1 MHSLFSKGISSR
13 TEKISR
19 GKILSLLLW
28 LSALSSWPASL
39 RGQTDSIIPCKKK
52 QVSSCKKVLAFSQT
66 LNFSFFFVLALTRT
80 LTRTCAHRRSL
91 AHPRSLERSQTF
103 CLSLSYSLR
112 LGLELSQA
120 RTRAIE
126 AHLSLSTLLPQP
138 LLSTN
143 EPRDDLPKTPTK
155 KGALTHPTVELNS
168 SNRNC
173 LTRDAGESDGKTTAA
188 QNLRTEDQ
196 KKAADASSPGKK

>member
-1 MHSLFSKGISSR
+1 MLADAVGLRCRKRIPGIVFTARCIRYFPKVCPPAQRRSLEGR
-13 TEKISR
+13 
-19 GKILSLLLW
+19 LSLSPALALC
-28 LSALSSWPASL
+28 SACSSWPASP

-52 QVSSCKKVLAFSQT
+52 QVSSCRKCLLS
-66 LNFSFFFVLALTRT
+66 LNISFFFVLALTRT

-143 EPRDDLPKTPTK
+143 GPRDDLPKNP
-155 KGALTHPTVELNS
+155 
-168 SNRNC
+168 
-173 LTRDAGESDGKTTAA
+173 D
-188 QNLRTEDQ
+188 
-196 KKAADASSPGKK
+196 

>member
-1 MHSLFSKGISSR
+1 MLADAVGLRCRKRIPGIVFTARCIRYFPKVCPPAQRRSLEGR
-13 TEKISR
+13 
-19 GKILSLLLW
+19 LSLSPALALC
-28 LSALSSWPASL
+28 SACSSWPASP

-52 QVSSCKKVLAFSQT
+52 QVSSGRKCLLS
-66 LNFSFFFVLALTRT
+66 LNISFFFVLALTRT

-91 AHPRSLERSQTF
+91 AHPRCLERSQTF

-143 EPRDDLPKTPTK
+143 GPRDDLPKNP
-155 KGALTHPTVELNS
+155 
-168 SNRNC
+168 
-173 LTRDAGESDGKTTAA
+173 D
-188 QNLRTEDQ
+188 
-196 KKAADASSPGKK
+196 

>member
-1 MHSLFSKGISSR
+1 MLADAVGLRCRKRIPGIVFTARCIRYFPKVCPPAQRRSLEGR
-13 TEKISR
+13 
-19 GKILSLLLW
+19 LSLSPALALC
-28 LSALSSWPASL
+28 SACSSWPASP

-52 QVSSCKKVLAFSQT
+52 QVSSCKKVLTFSQS

-143 EPRDDLPKTPTK
+143 GPRDDLPKNP
-155 KGALTHPTVELNS
+155 
-168 SNRNC
+168 
-173 LTRDAGESDGKTTAA
+173 D
-188 QNLRTEDQ
+188 
-196 KKAADASSPGKK
+196 

>member
-1 MHSLFSKGISSR
+1 MLADAVGLRCRKRIPGIVFTARCIRYFPIFQRYVLPHREDLSR
-13 TEKISR
+13 EDS
-19 GKILSLLLW
+19 LSLLLW

-52 QVSSCKKVLAFSQT
+52 QVSSCRKCLLS
-66 LNFSFFFVLALTRT
+66 LNISFFFVLALTRT

-143 EPRDDLPKTPTK
+143 GPRDDLPKNP
-155 KGALTHPTVELNS
+155 
-168 SNRNC
+168 
-173 LTRDAGESDGKTTAA
+173 D
-188 QNLRTEDQ
+188 
-196 KKAADASSPGKK
+196 

>member
-1 MHSLFSKGISSR
+1 MHSLFSNFPKVCPPAQRRSLEGRLS
-13 TEKISR
+13 
-19 GKILSLLLW
+19 LSLLLW

-52 QVSSCKKVLAFSQT
+52 QVSSCRKCLLS
-66 LNFSFFFVLALTRT
+66 LNISFFFVLALTRT

-91 AHPRSLERSQTF
+91 AHPRSQERSQTF

-143 EPRDDLPKTPTK
+143 GPRDDLPKNP
-155 KGALTHPTVELNS
+155 
-168 SNRNC
+168 
-173 LTRDAGESDGKTTAA
+173 D
-188 QNLRTEDQ
+188 
-196 KKAADASSPGKK
+196 

>member
-1 MHSLFSKGISSR
+1 MLADAVGLRCRKRIPGIVFTARCIRYFPKVCPPAQRRSLEGRFS
-13 TEKISR
+13 
-19 GKILSLLLW
+19 LSPALALC
-28 LSALSSWPASL
+28 SACSSWPASP

-52 QVSSCKKVLAFSQT
+52 QVSSCRKCLLS
-66 LNFSFFFVLALTRT
+66 LNISFFFVLALTRT

-91 AHPRSLERSQTF
+91 AHPRSQERSQTF

-143 EPRDDLPKTPTK
+143 GPRDDLPKNP
-155 KGALTHPTVELNS
+155 
-168 SNRNC
+168 
-173 LTRDAGESDGKTTAA
+173 D
-188 QNLRTEDQ
+188 
-196 KKAADASSPGKK
+196 

>member
-52 QVSSCKKVLAFSQT
+52 QVSSKVLTFSQS

-143 EPRDDLPKTPTK
+143 GPRDDLPKNP
-155 KGALTHPTVELNS
+155 
-168 SNRNC
+168 
-173 LTRDAGESDGKTTAA
+173 D
-188 QNLRTEDQ
+188 
-196 KKAADASSPGKK
+196 

>member
-1 MHSLFSKGISSR
+1 MHSLFSNFPKVCPPAQRRSLEGR
-13 TEKISR
+13 
-19 GKILSLLLW
+19 LSLS
-28 LSALSSWPASL
+28 LSPALALCSACSSWPASP

-52 QVSSCKKVLAFSQT
+52 QVSSCRKCLLS
-66 LNFSFFFVLALTRT
+66 LNISFFFVLALTRT

-143 EPRDDLPKTPTK
+143 GPRDDLPKNP
-155 KGALTHPTVELNS
+155 
-168 SNRNC
+168 
-173 LTRDAGESDGKTTAA
+173 D
-188 QNLRTEDQ
+188 
-196 KKAADASSPGKK
+196 

>member
-1 MHSLFSKGISSR
+1 MLADAVGLRCRKRIPGIVFTARCIRYFPIFQRYVLPHREDLSR
-13 TEKISR
+13 EDS
-19 GKILSLLLW
+19 LSLSPALALC
-28 LSALSSWPASL
+28 SACSSWPASP

-52 QVSSCKKVLAFSQT
+52 QVSSCRKCLLS
-66 LNFSFFFVLALTRT
+66 LNISFFFVLALTRT

-143 EPRDDLPKTPTK
+143 GPRDDLPKNP
-155 KGALTHPTVELNS
+155 
-168 SNRNC
+168 
-173 LTRDAGESDGKTTAA
+173 D
-188 QNLRTEDQ
+188 
-196 KKAADASSPGKK
+196 

>member
-1 MHSLFSKGISSR
+1 MLADAVGLRCRKRIPGIVFTARCIRYFPIFQRYVLPHREDLSR
-13 TEKISR
+13 EDS
-19 GKILSLLLW
+19 LSLLLW

-52 QVSSCKKVLAFSQT
+52 QVSSCKKVLAFSQS

-143 EPRDDLPKTPTK
+143 GPRDDLPKNP
-155 KGALTHPTVELNS
+155 
-168 SNRNC
+168 
-173 LTRDAGESDGKTTAA
+173 D
-188 QNLRTEDQ
+188 
-196 KKAADASSPGKK
+196 

>member
-1 MHSLFSKGISSR
+1 MHSLFSNFPKVCPPAQRRSLEGR
-13 TEKISR
+13 
-19 GKILSLLLW
+19 LSLSPALALC
-28 LSALSSWPASL
+28 SACSSWPASP

-52 QVSSCKKVLAFSQT
+52 QVSSCKKVLTFSQS

-80 LTRTCAHRRSL
+80 LTRTCAHRRSS

-143 EPRDDLPKTPTK
+143 GPRDDLPKNP
-155 KGALTHPTVELNS
+155 
-168 SNRNC
+168 
-173 LTRDAGESDGKTTAA
+173 D
-188 QNLRTEDQ
+188 
-196 KKAADASSPGKK
+196 